1 MFGGLK
7 KSGSRLA
14 LVAAATVLST
24 GAYAADLGGDCCAD
38 LEERVAELEATT
50 ARKGTRK
57 TSLEIWG
64 QVNKVIVAWN
74 DSINRNVALGVDNV
88 AQSSRFGFRGNA
100 KVNSDLKAGYSIVV
114 EWATGGRS
122 TNISQFRDKQAA
134 SAVLNTVANPPNG
147 FGSNDAAITMRE
159 AVWYLDSK
167 SLGKLSVGRTDNN
180 GPTALIDVGGIAL
193 TVASKSMSY
202 LAGGLLFRTN
212 AAQVNPAAAGTGN
225 FTRYSL
231 SNSGDNGNDL
241 SPRVNGVFYETPVL
255 AGFTLAASY
264 GGSIKDDGICANPTC
279 TALEGYGPIW
289 GVLLKYAGEFNGVR
303 IAASVGHEDES
314 DSVQGGMPATNGSS
328 IRPHTVNNGV
338 ALSMIHT
345 SSGLFAQGQYNE
357 FTRGHDLFSTAGGA
371 SVYNGTTIPT
381 KDTARQ
387 LQIQAGIAK
396 NWFGIGRTS
405 LYGEWARNTNGF
417 NTHGLTGNNGDA
429 LVSGVAGGNPYVGD
443 NTTLK
448 MWGLG
453 VNQAID
459 AAAMD
464 VFAGYRNFSMTSDNC
479 TAAGGCKD
487 IGIFV
492 AGSRIKF

>member
-1 MFGGLK
+1 M
-7 KSGSRLA
+7 A
-14 LVAAATVLST
+14 IVAAAGVLST
-24 GAYAADLGGDCCAD
+24 NAFAADLGGDCCAD

-64 QVNKVIVAWN
+64 QVNKVIIAWN
-74 DSINRNVALGVDNV
+74 DSVNKNMALGVDNV
-88 AQSSRFGFRGNA
+88 SQSTRFGFRGNA
-100 KVNSDLKAGYSIVV
+100 KVNADLKAGYSIVV

-122 TNISQFRDKQAA
+122 TNISQFRDKGNIAGIA
-134 SAVLNTVANPPNG
+134 NTNPPG
-147 FGSNDAAITMRE
+147 AFGANDAAITMRE
-159 AVWYLDSK
+159 SIWYLDSK

-180 GPTALIDVGGIAL
+180 GPLGLVDLGGIAL
-193 TVASKSMSY
+193 TVAPKSMSY

-212 AAQVNPAAAGTGN
+212 ATSVNPAAAGSGN

-231 SNSGDNGNDL
+231 ANSGDAGADF

-255 AGFTLAASY
+255 AGFTFAASY
-264 GGSIKDDGICANPTC
+264 GGSLKDDGICANAAC
-279 TALEGYGPIW
+279 TALQGYGPIW
-289 GVLLKYAGEFNGVR
+289 GMQLKYAGEFSGVR
-303 IAASVGHEDES
+303 VVASIGHEDES
-314 DSVQGGMPATNGSS
+314 NSIQGGMPATNGTS
-328 IRPHTVNNGV
+328 IRPHTVNNG
-338 ALSMIHT
+338 ATLSMIHT

-357 FTRGHDLFSTAGGA
+357 FTRGHDVFSTTGGA
-371 SVYNGTTIPT
+371 SVYNGVTVPT

-405 LYGEWARNTNGF
+405 LYGEWAKTTNGF
-417 NTHGLTGNNGDA
+417 NTHGLTGTNGDA
-429 LVSGVAGGNPYVGD
+429 LVNGVSGSAGTAAYFGD
-443 NTTLK
+443 STTLK

-453 VNQAID
+453 INQSIE

-464 VFAGYRNFSMTSDNC
+464 LFAGYRNFSLTSDNC
-479 TAAGGCKD
+479 TTAGGCKD
-487 IGIFV
+487 IGLFV